1 MPAQPTLSEVIAAL
15 DTLWPRDRAE
25 QWDAVGTVCGEV
37 TDPQARVS
45 RVLFAVDPVQQ
56 VADEAVAKGAEL
68 LVTHHPLYLRGT
80 TTVATDT
87 FKGRVVHT
95 LIRNG
100 VALHVAHT
108 NADTADPGV
117 SDALAAALGLRV
129 LRPLVPDAT
138 DPDGRRGLGRI
149 CELERPLALGDLVER
164 AAASLP
170 VTAQGVRAAGDPA
183 MTVRTVAVCGGSG
196 DSLFET
202 VRAAGVD
209 AYLTAD
215 LRHHPASEARE
226 HSGLALLDA
235 AHFATEWPWC
245 EQAAAQLDAV
255 AEREGWDL
263 RTEVSRTV
271 TDPWTAHAPSLPQAS
286 PLAAPS
292 AQDTAQQTALTDND
306 LTPGAPN

>member
-25 QWDAVGTVCGEV
+25 QWDAVGTVCGDV
-37 TDPQARVS
+37 SAPQARVS

-80 TTVATDT
+80 TTVAADT

-117 SDALAAALGLRV
+117 SDALAGALGLRV
-129 LRPLVPDAT
+129 LRPLVPDPT
-138 DPDGRRGLGRI
+138 DPAGRRGLGRI
-149 CELERPLALGDLVER
+149 CELERPLPLGDVLER
-164 AAASLP
+164 AAAALP
-170 VTAQGVRAAGDPA
+170 VTAQGLRAAGDPA
-183 MTVRTVAVCGGSG
+183 MPVTTIAVCGGSG

-226 HSGLALLDA
+226 HSPLALLDA

-271 TDPWTAHAPSLPQAS
+271 TDPWTAHAPSLPQES
-286 PLAAPS
+286 PLARPA
-292 AQDTAQQTALTDND
+292 TAQQNASTDHD

>member
-1 MPAQPTLSEVIAAL
+1 MPAQPSLSEVIAAL
-15 DTLWPRDRAE
+15 DDLWPRDRAE
-25 QWDAVGTVCGEV
+25 QWDAVGTVCGDV
-37 TDPQARVS
+37 TDPEARVG
-45 RVLFAVDPVQQ
+45 RVLFAVDPVQEI
-56 VADEAVAKGAEL
+56 ADEAVAKGAQL

-80 TTVATDT
+80 TTVA
-87 FKGRVVHT
+87 
-95 LIRNG
+95 
-100 VALHVAHT
+100 
-108 NADTADPGV
+108 
-117 SDALAAALGLRV
+117 DALAAALGLRV

-138 DPDGRRGLGRI
+138 DPAGRRGLGRI
-149 CELERPLALGDLVER
+149 CELDRPLALGDLVEQ

-170 VTAQGVRAAGDPA
+170 VTAQGIRAAGDPTA
-183 MTVRTVAVCGGSG
+183 TVRTVAVCGGSG
-196 DSLFET
+196 DSLFDA

-255 AEREGWDL
+255 AQRNGWDL
-263 RTEVSRTV
+263 RTDVSRTV
-271 TDPWTAHAPSLPQAS
+271 TDPWTAHAPSLPQHS
-286 PLAAPS
+286 PLAPPS
-292 AQDTAQQTALTDND
+292 TAQQTALTDND